1 MLSVTSASC
10 LQSSLPPPQTLRYW
24 TMMGTPFLVFYA
36 VGLVLQL
43 NLLYVLK
50 IGIFTALYIVIY
62 GVSRVLFDERLMT
75 VMPMA
80 VYLATKVLQDSCA
93 SV

>member
-1 MLSVTSASC
+1 M
-10 LQSSLPPPQTLRYW
+10 SSEQTLRYW

-50 IGIFTALYIVIY
+50 IGIFTALYIIIY
-62 GVSRVLFDERLMT
+62 GISRILFDERLMT

-80 VYLATKVLQDSCA
+80 VYLATKVC
-93 SV
+93 